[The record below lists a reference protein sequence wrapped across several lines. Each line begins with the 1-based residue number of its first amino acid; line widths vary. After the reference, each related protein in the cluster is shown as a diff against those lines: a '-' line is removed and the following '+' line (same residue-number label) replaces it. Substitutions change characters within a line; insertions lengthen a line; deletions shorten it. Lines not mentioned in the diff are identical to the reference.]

1 MLDVLSIR
9 PEAPGPASPVVLMVS
24 GGSDSTAL
32 LVRAATGELDLADGR
47 GPVRLARERLCVLH
61 VNHQIRGAEADVD
74 EAFVCELASS
84 LGVACRC
91 VRVDIPARVAAT
103 GGNLEELARQARYDA
118 AWELVRELSAA
129 ASEEP
134 ARARVAVAHTADDRA
149 ETFLMRAMTGAGAG
163 ALAGLR
169 PLRGLVVR
177 PLLGETREGLRAY
190 LRARG
195 VGWREDSTNEQDDA
209 LRSYVRHHVT
219 PPMRRRVP
227 AFAQVLGRSLD
238 VLAEEDELLEAQAA
252 ELLARAARPAPA
264 GLRDALASAGG
275 PEGPAPAPAS
285 VPASPREL
293 RRARRAAC
301 LDADVLAGA
310 PLPLTRRA
318 LRQALAALLGP
329 DDARRARVEA
339 RHVAWLAELART
351 GEGSCNLPLGMRAAC
366 VSGLLVIE
374 APLASCAGGASAAD
388 DRRARASTPA
398 AEPAAAPSCVC
409 LPVPGSAAWEG
420 RTLAA
425 ELVAVPE
432 GCADVRAFVRS
443 CVRELSEARG
453 RALAEGRDVAFVDAH
468 RARTLAPANVVPDVP
483 GAPAACP
490 DTPLAL
496 CVRGAHT
503 GERVSPQGMRGHT
516 KLVFDLL
523 MEAGVPACARTS
535 WPVVCAASLQGEGS
549 VLAGAQAC
557 GNQGQTSPVS
567 CGGVVWV
574 AGIRTDARVAYDAGT
589 RVLLRLELVSE
600 RK

>member
-61 VNHQIRGAEADVD
+61 VNHQIRGAEADAD
-74 EAFVCELASS
+74 EAFVRELASS

-118 AWELVRELSAA
+118 AWKLVRERSAA

-169 PLRGLVVR
+169 PSRGLVVR
-177 PLLGETREGLRAY
+177 PLLGETRDGLRAY

-238 VLAEEDELLEAQAA
+238 VLAEEDDLLEAQAA

-264 GLRDALASAGG
+264 GLRDALAPAEG
-275 PEGPAPAPAS
+275 PEGPAPAPAHA
-285 VPASPREL
+285 PASPREL

-366 VSGLLVIE
+366 ASGLLVIE

-388 DRRARASTPA
+388 DRRALA
-398 AEPAAAPSCVC
+398 AGLAAAPACVC
-409 LPVPGSAAWEG
+409 LPVPGTAAWEG
-420 RTLAA
+420 RVLTA

-453 RALAEGRDVAFVDAH
+453 RVLAEGRDVAFVDAD
-468 RARTLAPANVVPDVP
+468 RARALAPANVAPDVP

-490 DTPLAL
+490 STSLAL
-496 CVRGAHT
+496 CVRGARA

-535 WPVVCAASLQGEGS
+535 WPVVCVASPQGEGN

-557 GNQGQTSPVS
+557 GNPGQTSPVS